1 MKINRN
7 KIKTINEYRGDTKRG
22 TIIWK
27 YDDIKELIGELISYG
42 ISKTDISNKISSI
55 INSFDEPEK
64 LDLSY
69 MTEQDKLSNDI
80 ENILIKMFNDAE
92 IDVLESNDTI
102 EFDVYT
108 ESKVNKVNESK
119 KLANINK
126 ELTQHFSEI
135 YTKYPELVD
144 LDNVETNMKLDE
156 DNHICI
162 NIKIQK

>member
-119 KLANINK
+119 KIANINK

-135 YTKYPELVD
+135 YTKYPELAN

-156 DNHICI
+156 DNYICI

>member
-135 YTKYPELVD
+135 YTKYPELAN